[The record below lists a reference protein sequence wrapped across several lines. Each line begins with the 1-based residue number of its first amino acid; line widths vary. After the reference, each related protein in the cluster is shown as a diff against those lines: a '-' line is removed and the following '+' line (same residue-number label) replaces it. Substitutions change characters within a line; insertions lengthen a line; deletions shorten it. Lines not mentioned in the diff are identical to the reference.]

1 MKLTDLLKFLSKD
14 QRIEISIMGKDL
26 YEGSVDCF
34 NDFID
39 LEIDEIYSYGDIES
53 YDNVYSVICIDC
65 KEAIKWLEQRKLQLR
80 QLQKR
85 LQ

>member
-14 QRIEISIMGKDL
+14 QRIEISIMGEDL

-39 LEIDEIYSYGDIES
+39 LEIDEIYSYGDIEN
-53 YDNVYSVICIDC
+53 YDNIYSVMCIDC
-65 KEAIKWLEQRKLQLR
+65 KDV
-80 QLQKR
+80 
-85 LQ
+85 

>member
-1 MKLTDLLKFLSKD
+1 MKLKELLKFLSKD
-14 QRIEISIMGKDL
+14 QRIEVSIIGKDL

-34 NDFID
+34 NNFID

-65 KEAIKWLEQRKLQLR
+65 KEVQQCL
-80 QLQKR
+80 
-85 LQ
+85 

>member
-1 MKLTDLLKFLSKD
+1 MKLTDLLKFLSKY

-39 LEIDEIYSYGDIES
+39 LEIDEIYSYGDIEN

-65 KEAIKWLEQRKLQLR
+65 KEV
-80 QLQKR
+80 
-85 LQ
+85 

>member
-65 KEAIKWLEQRKLQLR
+65 KEFNNV
-80 QLQKR
+80 
-85 LQ
+85 

>member
-65 KEAIKWLEQRKLQLR
+65 KDV
-80 QLQKR
+80 
-85 LQ
+85 

>member
-65 KEAIKWLEQRKLQLR
+65 KEV
-80 QLQKR
+80 
-85 LQ
+85 

>member
-14 QRIEISIMGKDL
+14 QRIEVSVMGKDL

-39 LEIDEIYSYGDIES
+39 LEIDEIYSYGDIEN

-65 KEAIKWLEQRKLQLR
+65 KEV
-80 QLQKR
+80 
-85 LQ
+85 

>member
-39 LEIDEIYSYGDIES
+39 LEIDEIYSYGDIEN

-65 KEAIKWLEQRKLQLR
+65 KEFNNV
-80 QLQKR
+80 
-85 LQ
+85 

>member
-39 LEIDEIYSYGDIES
+39 LEIDEIYSYGDIGN

-65 KEAIKWLEQRKLQLR
+65 KEV
-80 QLQKR
+80 
-85 LQ
+85 

>member
-1 MKLTDLLKFLSKD
+1 MKLKDLLKFLGRD

-65 KEAIKWLEQRKLQLR
+65 KEFNNV
-80 QLQKR
+80 
-85 LQ
+85 

>member
-1 MKLTDLLKFLSKD
+1 MKLKDLLKFLGRD
-14 QRIEISIMGKDL
+14 QRIEVSVSGKDL

-34 NDFID
+34 NNFID

-65 KEAIKWLEQRKLQLR
+65 KEV
-80 QLQKR
+80 
-85 LQ
+85 

>member
-1 MKLTDLLKFLSKD
+1 MKLKDLLEFLGRD
-14 QRIEISIMGKDL
+14 QRIEVSIMGKDL

-34 NDFID
+34 NSVID

-65 KEAIKWLEQRKLQLR
+65 KEFNNV
-80 QLQKR
+80 
-85 LQ
+85 

>member
-39 LEIDEIYSYGDIES
+39 LEIEEIYSYGDIES

-65 KEAIKWLEQRKLQLR
+65 KEFNNV
-80 QLQKR
+80 
-85 LQ
+85 

>member
-1 MKLTDLLKFLSKD
+1 MKLTDLLKFLNKD

-65 KEAIKWLEQRKLQLR
+65 KEV
-80 QLQKR
+80 
-85 LQ
+85 

>member
-1 MKLTDLLKFLSKD
+1 MKLKDLLKFLSKD

-34 NDFID
+34 NNFID

-65 KEAIKWLEQRKLQLR
+65 KEV
-80 QLQKR
+80 
-85 LQ
+85 

>member
-1 MKLTDLLKFLSKD
+1 MKLKDLLKFLGRD
-14 QRIEISIMGKDL
+14 QRIEVSVMGKDL

-65 KEAIKWLEQRKLQLR
+65 KESNNV
-80 QLQKR
+80 
-85 LQ
+85 

>member
-39 LEIDEIYSYGDIES
+39 LEIDEIYSYGDIEN

-65 KEAIKWLEQRKLQLR
+65 KEV
-80 QLQKR
+80 
-85 LQ
+85 